1 MTNKDIEDFLLEF
14 CGDTEN
20 IVMLDEDYAPAFI
33 GVTSDG
39 SAVYSYE
46 KMITAFAENNNLP
59 VDEAME
65 FIDYNAIHSIDYLP
79 KDCHAPVI
87 VYGRLEQD

>member
-1 MTNKDIEDFLLEF
+1 MTNKDIEDFLLES
-14 CGDTEN
+14 CDDAEN
-20 IVMLDEDYAPAFI
+20 IIMLDEDYAPAFI

-46 KMITAFAENNNLP
+46 KMITAFAEKHNLP

-65 FIDYNAIHSIDYLP
+65 FIDYNTIRSIDYLP

-87 VYGRLEQD
+87 VFGKLEQD

>member
-14 CGDTEN
+14 CGDAEN
-20 IVMLDEDYAPAFI
+20 IIMLDEDYAPAFI

-46 KMITAFAENNNLP
+46 KNDNGF
-59 VDEAME
+59 
-65 FIDYNAIHSIDYLP
+65 
-79 KDCHAPVI
+79 C
-87 VYGRLEQD
+87 